1 VRILDL
7 TRDFHRTRRVYAPHG
22 STEDNAVR
30 RVLIQLAS
38 ERYGLPLTGD
48 EEDLRTPFK
57 TIWAHRISAAAL
69 VVTYS
74 FALPVVEVRVVRPA
88 WRTVG

>member
-1 VRILDL
+1 MRILDL
-7 TRDFHRTRRVYAPHG
+7 TRDFYRTRRVYAPHG
-22 STEDNAVR
+22 SVEDNAVR

-38 ERYGLPLTGD
+38 ERHGLPLAGD

-57 TIWAHRISAAAL
+57 TIWAHRISDAAL

-88 WRTVG
+88 WRTGG